1 MSKSSFP
8 VFFDQ
13 GGSMLHVFKID
24 GSAVT
29 TSFASDGLDGRGKML
44 ADIKDAANVQTVLFK
59 ASMIDAYIF
68 VQPLTDNGSALVTP
82 TLDGDYVTGFTLTG
96 TERDDNTAALADQ
109 DFYVYVIEFKTKQ
122 FVT

>member
-1 MSKSSFP
+1 MSKNTFP

-13 GGSMLHVFKID
+13 GGAVLHVFKIT

-29 TSFASDGLDGRGKML
+29 TAFAGDGLDGRGRML

-68 VQPLTDNGSALVTP
+68 IQPLTDNGSALVTP
-82 TLDGDYVTGFTLTG
+82 TLSGTFVTGFTLTG
-96 TERDDNTAALADQ
+96 TERDDNTATLADQ

-122 FVT
+122 YVT